1 MAGSENDGS
10 NRQATGN
17 DVQKEANIYEDEIN
31 LIDYFLVL
39 WRRKW
44 FIFLASVLPALVVGL
59 AMFLLPR
66 DYKIAFTYNMG
77 LDEKG
82 FKVLEDTFYSTE
94 NLEKLAEKLQASGF
108 NGYAKRIAEVGTD
121 EGLKGFVSFEISLSY
136 FEAIEPSKAKN
147 LDELQKFQEA
157 KGSLLAMHVGTQ
169 SKENIQEV
177 ASVCRNNFEQIM
189 PLYSEREELNNKI
202 ISFKEKMAGIEEA
215 RYTLNL
221 ELERKKSTLEK
232 LKNSGSEGLD
242 KLPSDIVLQFNIEP
256 LKAKDLDELQKFQ
269 DVGNNSAYLPLPYQI
284 QAAETQIINLEEQIR
299 ANSENYDYYAQLL
312 KLNEKLF
319 SYVKKALHSYCTR
332 EQFHSF
338 LTNTLAEYNE
348 NNQQLLDYLKAYI
361 KRIENKIANV
371 IPLVERPK
379 VYHVA
384 KGTVKKSAIVFAVG
398 LMMSVF
404 AAFLLEGLK
413 KSQAQASMNAID
425 K

>member
-1 MAGSENDGS
+1 MTSAQKNSPKSQSSS
-10 NRQATGN
+10 NA
-17 DVQKEANIYEDEIN
+17 VQREPDIYADEIN
-31 LIDYFLVL
+31 LIDYFRVL
-39 WRRKW
+39 WKRRY
-44 FIFLASVLPALVVGL
+44 FIVLGSVLPALIVGL
-59 AMFLLPR
+59 ILFLRPR

-77 LDEKG
+77 LDEKA
-82 FKVLEDTFYSTE
+82 FKVLENTFYSTE
-94 NLEKLAEKLQASGF
+94 NLEKLAEKLQESGF
-108 NGYAKRIAEVGTD
+108 NKYAKRRIAAVGTD
-121 EGLKGFVSFEISLSY
+121 EGLKWSVSFEISPSY

-147 LDELQKFQEA
+147 LDELQKVQQA
-157 KGSLLAMHVGTQ
+157 KGSLLVMRVGAK
-169 SKENIQEV
+169 SGENIREI
-177 ASVCRNNFEQIM
+177 ASVCRNNFEQII

-202 ISFKEKMAGIEEA
+202 ISFKEKMAGIEET

-256 LKAKDLDELQKFQ
+256 LKAKDIDELQKFQ

-319 SYVKKALHSYCTR
+319 SYVKKVMPSYCTL
-332 EQFHSF
+332 EQYHSF
-338 LTNTLAEYNE
+338 LTNKLAEYNE
-348 NNQQLLDYLKAYI
+348 NEHQLLDYLKAYI

-371 IPLVERPK
+371 IPLVEKPK
-379 VYHVA
+379 VYPLA
-384 KGTVKKSAIVFAVG
+384 KGTVKKSAIVFAVA

-404 AAFLLEGLK
+404 VAFLLEGLK
-413 KSQAQASMNAID
+413 KSQAQAS
-425 K
+425 